1 MVYQSDRLE
10 NLSKTATKDVVK
22 DDFMKLNLYEIYNNT
37 FINMINIFTDLSKYK
52 GSDSIKDT
60 IKGIFNILSKNDRPI
75 YFGIFLITI
84 SLLIH
89 FMEATN

>member
-10 NLSKTATKDVVK
+10 NLSKTATKDVVT

-60 IKGIFNILSKNDRPI
+60 IKGIFNIWAKYL
-75 YFGIFLITI
+75 G
-84 SLLIH
+84 LLCD
-89 FMEATN
+89 M